1 MIIRNEYQGN
11 LALGS
16 RIKTTTV
23 ASLDAIT
30 EATQTIADTVTTARS
45 VVELVHGSL
54 QPAIM
59 EQRIE
64 LAITTKQ
71 GLKDL
76 VALGMSE
83 QEAHEYLQIPYVVKA
98 STSKSTIAKAAQQA

>member
-1 MIIRNEYQGN
+1 MIIRNNYKGD

-16 RIKTTTV
+16 RLKTTTV

-30 EATQTIADTVTTARS
+30 EASQTIADTVTTVRS
-45 VVELVHGSL
+45 AVELMHGAL

-64 LAITTKQ
+64 LANTAHKGI
-71 GLKDL
+71 KDL
-76 VALGMSE
+76 MSKGMSE
-83 QEAHEYLQIPYVVKA
+83 ADACKYLQVEHVPK
-98 STSKSTIAKAAQQA
+98 TSSIAKAVPTE